1 MPIVAM
7 YNTRGEQVGEIA
19 LADAV
24 FGVEVNEA
32 VMHQAV
38 LTFLANRRLGAAA
51 TKTRAEVSGGGRK
64 PWRQKGTGRARHGSI
79 RSPIWKGGGVVF
91 GPEPR
96 SFRMSLQKKVR
107 RLALKS
113 ALTSKT
119 SNGSLIILDQ
129 LVMESPKTKEM
140 AGILKN
146 LKVGRKVLLVLDG
159 PQESVIK
166 SVRNIPGVKTLNA
179 RQLNVYDILNSESL
193 VMTRDA
199 AALVE
204 EVFA

>member
-1 MPIVAM
+1 M

-19 LADAV
+19 LADEV
-24 FGVEVNEA
+24 FGVEVNVA
-32 VMHQAV
+32 AMHQAV
-38 LTFLANRRLGAAA
+38 LTFLANRRLGTAA

-96 SFRMSLQKKVR
+96 SFRMSMQKKVR

-119 SNGSLIILDQ
+119 NNGSLIVLDQ
-129 LVMESPKTKEM
+129 LAMERPKTKEM

-146 LKVGRKVLLVLDG
+146 LKTGRKVLLVLDG

-199 AALVE
+199 AVLVE